1 MKVDTALASR
11 YQVLKLLSQKAGRLT
26 FLAQDLRMQKLVIIK
41 VLRFDYDFHWDDLK
55 LFEREAAILQNLDR
69 PEIPKYLDYF
79 EVETEDTHGFA
90 LVQSYIDAPSLA
102 THIAAGRRFSEA
114 EVIELADK
122 LLDVLVYLHG
132 QHPQIVHRDIKP
144 SNILLTNRS
153 GNSIGDVYLV
163 DFGSVQMTARKEEG
177 TITIVGSYGYIPLEQ
192 FGGQATTASDLYSLG
207 MTLIYLLTG
216 THPAQLSQVDGHVK
230 FTAEIDRNLKRWLD
244 KMTYPHL
251 DKRFDSAHLAQ
262 VALKS
267 EDGSYGDFNHLKPTD
282 TQVQLYRDREKLE
295 ICWWDADRERT
306 ARINAIPT
314 HFGKIFGWILV
325 LLCITFIA
333 SFAFA
338 VNGHQFLASI
348 LLQLTGFFV
357 VSAIISPFITGFI
370 VILVL
375 IGEIITSGF
384 APAHYSLTI
393 DRDSICYCKSRSP
406 SHKRTV
412 LSKHPQASIGTLAYN
427 PGYTFDRYLDDGGTV
442 VRRGEVTVPPKL
454 YLCCSGF
461 DYNGFEYSIK
471 DKLSRAEFWWLGQEL
486 SDFLDLELQVIYP
499 TPKVPPAPSCGGGC

>member
-1 MKVDTALASR
+1 MKVGTALASR
-11 YQVLKLLSQKAGRLT
+11 YQVCKLLSQKAGRLT
-26 FLAQDLRMQKLVIIK
+26 FLAQDLRLQKLVIIK
-41 VLRFDYDFHWDDLK
+41 ILKFDNDFHWDDLK

-132 QHPQIVHRDIKP
+132 QHPPIVHRDIKP

-153 GNSIGDVYLV
+153 GNSVGDVYLV

-192 FGGQATTASDLYSLG
+192 FGGQSTTASDLYSLG

-216 THPAQLSQVDGHVK
+216 IHPAQLPQVDGHVK
-230 FTAEIDRNLKRWLD
+230 FTAEIDRNLKRWLE

-251 DKRFDSAHLAQ
+251 DKRFDSSHLAQ
-262 VALKS
+262 IALKS
-267 EDGSYGDFNHLKPTD
+267 EDGSYGDFNHLKPAD
-282 TQVQLYRDREKLE
+282 TKVQLYRDREKLE
-295 ICWWDADRERT
+295 ICWWDIDREGI
-306 ARINAIPT
+306 ARIDAILSPS
-314 HFGKIFGWILV
+314 FSRLFLYFFWLAIILYSISYLFCIAGVLRYDNFVLAPSLILYFV
-325 LLCITFIA
+325 LL
-333 SFAFA
+333 SS
-338 VNGHQFLASI
+338 L
-348 LLQLTGFFV
+348 FFV
-357 VSAIISPFITGFI
+357 LPISYFIRAIIKKC
-370 VILVL
+370 L
-375 IGEIITSGF
+375 
-384 APAHYSLTI
+384 APANYSLTI
-393 DRDSICYCKSRSP
+393 DRDFIGRYKSRSP
-406 SHKRTV
+406 SHKKKIISR
-412 LSKHPQASIGTLAYN
+412 HPQAFIETLAYN
-427 PGYTFDRYLDDGGTV
+427 PGYTFDRYLDDTGTV

-454 YLCCSGF
+454 YLYC
-461 DYNGFEYSIK
+461 NGFEYSIK
-471 DKLSRAEFWWLGQEL
+471 DKLSQAEFWWLGQEL
-486 SDFLDLELQVIYP
+486 SDFLDLELQIIYP